1 MESIQSKITAA
12 APRNRELL
20 QTLAETDYAKPAL
33 EQQKRYI
40 ADVESEIKQL
50 DKRIKELEEKRK
62 KELKEHEKYRDSTMK
77 RFAYKVSRKQE
88 KFNVKA
94 EKEEREYFE
103 VLQEEHKANEMRK
116 NLGQTLA
123 EAQRNR
129 SELEGTAARHDQAQ
143 RCLDELYDSIFEGPT
158 PGFPEEDSRENSAN
172 DALNQY
178 HNMRVRVESETQ
190 VLNNL
195 GKALQKMNIAKY
207 ALAEARSHSQMDMFG
222 GGMMSDM
229 MERNALSKG
238 EIAFTEA
245 RMLVEQASRM
255 SPDVHRLPQVNVAQG
270 NLMSDVFF
278 DNIFTDM
285 QFHEKIK
292 QSQFELE
299 RADRDLQA
307 QRGSATQ
314 RHSSLNL
321 QLQQQAQG
329 LESARVA
336 LQKVR
341 ENAFQRHAA
350 TQ

>member
-1 MESIQSKITAA
+1 
-12 APRNRELL
+12 
-20 QTLAETDYAKPAL
+20 
-33 EQQKRYI
+33 
-40 ADVESEIKQL
+40 
-50 DKRIKELEEKRK
+50 
-62 KELKEHEKYRDSTMK
+62 
-77 RFAYKVSRKQE
+77 
-88 KFNVKA
+88 
-94 EKEEREYFE
+94 
-103 VLQEEHKANEMRK
+103 
-116 NLGQTLA
+116 
-123 EAQRNR
+123 
-129 SELEGTAARHDQAQ
+129 
-143 RCLDELYDSIFEGPT
+143 
-158 PGFPEEDSRENSAN
+158 
-172 DALNQY
+172 
-178 HNMRVRVESETQ
+178 
-190 VLNNL
+190 
-195 GKALQKMNIAKY
+195 
-207 ALAEARSHSQMDMFG
+207 
-222 GGMMSDM
+222 
-229 MERNALSKG
+229 
-238 EIAFTEA
+238 
-245 RMLVEQASRM
+245 MLVEQASRM
-255 SPDVHRLPQVNVAQG
+255 SPDVHPLPQVNVAQG